1 MVDINKTMSV
11 LQINDLRIWAYH
23 GWYEE
28 ERLIGGEYR
37 IDVVMNLVHTPLENE
52 LDSTVDYQLVV
63 DAIRAEMSHEHKLIE
78 SACKSIF
85 VRLSQLPIEALEVT
99 ITKLDLPINNL
110 KSTSFTLRSA

>member
-1 MVDINKTMSV
+1 MVYINKTTSV

-23 GWYEE
+23 GWYAE

-37 IDVVMNLVHTPLENE
+37 IDVVMNLIQTPLDNQ
-52 LDSTVDYQLVV
+52 LDSTVDYQSVV
-63 DAIRAEMSHEHKLIE
+63 DSIRAEMSHEHKLIE

-85 VRLSQLPIEALEVT
+85 ERLSQLPIEGLEVT